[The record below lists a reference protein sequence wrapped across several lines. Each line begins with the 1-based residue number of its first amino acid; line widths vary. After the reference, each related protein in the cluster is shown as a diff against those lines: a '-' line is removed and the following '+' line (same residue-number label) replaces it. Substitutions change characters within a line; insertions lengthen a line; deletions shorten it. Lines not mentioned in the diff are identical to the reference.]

1 MFNPPHPGEILLDDV
16 LPALDIDI
24 AEFARRLG
32 YAPQALL
39 RVMQGHAPVDQDLAM
54 GLERT
59 GIGSTKVWLAVQ
71 ADWDLW
77 QAQSANK

>member
-1 MFNPPHPGEILLDDV
+1 
-16 LPALDIDI
+16 
-24 AEFARRLG
+24 
-32 YAPQALL
+32 
-39 RVMQGHAPVDQDLAM
+39 M